1 MAEGHRLVLI
11 GRRGGGAAFTG
22 FTATSSALDTCIIAP
37 AEADRGVRIHF
48 DANKQSQQQN
58 QQNKK
63 QSHAS
68 KSGQHLPTKIPS
80 FYKANDLLS
89 FLGWVGGGG
98 VVVAGVLLW
107 LLLFTITKIMHK

>member
-63 QSHAS
+63 QSHAL
-68 KSGQHLPTKIPS
+68 KIKLQFFFITLPPPPPQPLKKK
-80 FYKANDLLS
+80 FDQ
-89 FLGWVGGGG
+89 
-98 VVVAGVLLW
+98 
-107 LLLFTITKIMHK
+107 